1 MPSCTIHDPPLS
13 DLHEEFASK
22 NIIFRAV
29 FPNII
34 STQETVLNFSNKYS
48 FPFNCI
54 LDENQEMVNQF
65 NASVYS
71 EVFVHFSGNLVY
83 KGMVNDS
90 YSALGQWSP
99 PENHYLYDV
108 LSNLVQ
114 GRRLNILKIM
124 QLGATFKNKKME
136 LSKKIKKKKAY
147 IEIYMCSFCFL
158 VCSVVFSQGF
168 FKHHQL

>member
-1 MPSCTIHDPPLS
+1 MKKFIFIFLIFIQISCEKDELSEISDNNETNSLIEVTVFMFELCPVAQYMTLPLRN
-13 DLHEEFASK
+13 LHEEFASK
-22 NIIFRAV
+22 NIIFRAI
-29 FPNII
+29 FPNLI
-34 STQETVLNFSNKYS
+34 STQETVLNFSNEYS

-108 LSNLVQ
+108 LSQLVQ
-114 GRRLNILKIM
+114 GEKVKYFENNAIGCNI
-124 QLGATFKNKKME
+124 
-136 LSKKIKKKKAY
+136 
-147 IEIYMCSFCFL
+147 
-158 VCSVVFSQGF
+158 
-168 FKHHQL
+168 

>member
-1 MPSCTIHDPPLS
+1 MKRTTSPST
-13 DLHEEFASK
+13 
-22 NIIFRAV
+22 
-29 FPNII
+29 
-34 STQETVLNFSNKYS
+34 NKYS
-48 FPFNCI
+48 FPLNCI

-108 LSNLVQ
+108 LSKLVQ
-114 GRRLNILKIM
+114 GEKVKYFENNAIGCNI
-124 QLGATFKNKKME
+124 
-136 LSKKIKKKKAY
+136 
-147 IEIYMCSFCFL
+147 
-158 VCSVVFSQGF
+158 
-168 FKHHQL
+168 

>member
-1 MPSCTIHDPPLS
+1 MKKFIFIFLIFTQISCEKDELLEISDNNEINSLIEVTVFMFELCPVAQYMTLPLS

-29 FPNII
+29 FPNLI

-48 FPFNCI
+48 IPFNCI
-54 LDENQEMVNQF
+54 LDKNQEMVDQF

-71 EVFVHFSGNLVY
+71 EVFVHVSGNLVY

-90 YSALGQWSP
+90 YSALGQLSS

-108 LSNLVQ
+108 LSQLVQ
-114 GRRLNILKIM
+114 GVRVKYFENNAIGCNI
-124 QLGATFKNKKME
+124 
-136 LSKKIKKKKAY
+136 
-147 IEIYMCSFCFL
+147 
-158 VCSVVFSQGF
+158 
-168 FKHHQL
+168 

>member
-1 MPSCTIHDPPLS
+1 MFELCPVAQYMTLPLR

-22 NIIFRAV
+22 NIIFKAV

-48 FPFNCI
+48 IPFNCI

-83 KGMVNDS
+83 
-90 YSALGQWSP
+90 
-99 PENHYLYDV
+99 
-108 LSNLVQ
+108 
-114 GRRLNILKIM
+114 
-124 QLGATFKNKKME
+124 
-136 LSKKIKKKKAY
+136 
-147 IEIYMCSFCFL
+147 
-158 VCSVVFSQGF
+158 
-168 FKHHQL
+168 